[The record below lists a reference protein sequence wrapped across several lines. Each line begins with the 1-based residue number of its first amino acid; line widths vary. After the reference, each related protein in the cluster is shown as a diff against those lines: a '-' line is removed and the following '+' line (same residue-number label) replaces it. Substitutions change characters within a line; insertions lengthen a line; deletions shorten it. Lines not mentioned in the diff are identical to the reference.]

1 MTGIAEERSMDR
13 KAKGSVFRGH
23 VRVHETSAVD
33 REGLAGR
40 FPDGERRRWAEEALA
55 SRQSMALDMEI
66 FEEGAWVLLGQAIAD
81 AGGEMAV
88 LLHPRFRG
96 LGFCCAAIRAAVQ
109 ALRDHP
115 LMVLTARVD
124 EMDRAAAGA
133 FKRAGFALS
142 GKDASGEGARV
153 VYTLALRGE
162 CTPFNVWI

>member
-1 MTGIAEERSMDR
+1 MKGIAVTESRDR
-13 KAKGSVFRGH
+13 KAQGSAFRGH
-23 VRVHETSAVD
+23 VRVRETCAVD
-33 REGLAGR
+33 KEGLAGR
-40 FPDGERRRWAEEALA
+40 FPDGERRRWVEGALA
-55 SRQSMALDMEI
+55 SSESKVLDLEI
-66 FEEGAWVLLGQAIAD
+66 FEQRAWVLLGQAIAD

-88 LLHPRFRG
+88 LLLPRFRG

-133 FKRAGFALS
+133 FERAGFAPS
-142 GKDASGEGARV
+142 GRDASGERARV

>member
-1 MTGIAEERSMDR
+1 MKGIAEGERMER
-13 KAKGSVFRGH
+13 KAPGSAFRGH
-23 VRVHETSAVD
+23 IRVHETSAMD
-33 REGLAGR
+33 REGLASR
-40 FPDGERRRWAEEALA
+40 FPDGERRRWVEGALA
-55 SRQSMALDMEI
+55 SRQSTVLDMEI
-66 FEEGAWVLLGQAIAD
+66 FEERAWVLLGQAIAD

-133 FKRAGFALS
+133 FKRAGFSPSGRDAL
-142 GKDASGEGARV
+142 GERSRD
-153 VYTLALRGE
+153 VYALALRGE

>member
-1 MTGIAEERSMDR
+1 MTGIAEEKSTDR
-13 KAKGSVFRGH
+13 KAPGSAFRGH

-40 FPDGERRRWAEEALA
+40 FPDGVRRRWVEGALA
-55 SRQSMALDMEI
+55 SRQSKVLDMEI
-66 FEEGAWVLLGQAIAD
+66 FEQRAWVLLGQAIAD

-88 LLHPRFRG
+88 LLLPRFRG
-96 LGFCCAAIRAAVQ
+96 LGFCCTAIRAAVQ

-133 FKRAGFALS
+133 FKRAGFSPSGRDAL
-142 GKDASGEGARV
+142 GERSRD
-153 VYTLALRGE
+153 VYALALRGE

>member
-1 MTGIAEERSMDR
+1 
-13 KAKGSVFRGH
+13 
-23 VRVHETSAVD
+23 
-33 REGLAGR
+33 
-40 FPDGERRRWAEEALA
+40 
-55 SRQSMALDMEI
+55 MEI
-66 FEEGAWVLLGQAIAD
+66 FEQRAWVLLGQAIAD

-88 LLHPRFRG
+88 LLLPRFRG

-133 FKRAGFALS
+133 FQRAGFTLS
-142 GKDASGEGARV
+142 GRDAPGEGARV